1 MEPSRLDTKLFR
13 DKTCLF
19 PYFVKSSHS
28 FSLLVRIY
36 VKTWTFLRNY
46 NIYLQQRII
55 AAPAPTVQ
63 SHNVTSEYNA
73 RQRDLAIKFELAL
86 RRNDMHLKLVRTHSH
101 RASASVL
108 TLENESG
115 THFQVIASVTV
126 WIAKLW
132 IYDINSGRQCWC
144 WRLVWTHLKLF

>member
-1 MEPSRLDTKLFR
+1 M
-13 DKTCLF
+13 
-19 PYFVKSSHS
+19 
-28 FSLLVRIY
+28 
-36 VKTWTFLRNY
+36 RNY

-86 RRNDMHLKLVRTHSH
+86 RINNMRLKLVRAHSH

-126 WIAKLW
+126 
-132 IYDINSGRQCWC
+132 
-144 WRLVWTHLKLF
+144 